1 MGLFAVFILTLVQ
14 LNSPSEPPGEPSKST
29 PIPQSFSPV
38 FNPVLVLSPTSD
50 PIEIDGDLNEAAWQL
65 ASKADNFTENWP
77 KNLMQPGV
85 GTHAL
90 LTYDKSNLY
99 IAFIAESN
107 SSQTRATLR
116 DRDEIFSDDYMG
128 ILIDTY
134 GDASWYY
141 EFFVNPLGVQGDLV
155 ATSNGEDAG
164 ADFIFY
170 SQGKVT
176 ETGYQVELAIPF
188 ASLRFPD
195 NEEQIWKATIW
206 RDHKTESR
214 RKYSWAAIDQD
225 KPCFPCQFGT
235 IRGIRGIN
243 RPSAVEILPYF
254 MTNQAGAKDN
264 VGKFKN
270 DPIKGEVG
278 FSAKY
283 MATPELTAEISV
295 NPDFSQIESDAE
307 QIDVNN
313 NFALDFPEK
322 RPFFQEGSDLFSTPA
337 SIIYTRSINDPDFS
351 AKLTGRTGKMNF
363 VYLAARDANTP
374 YLIPTEE
381 RTLFTAGQN
390 SFSNILRG
398 KYAFD
403 DGKYIGTVF
412 TSRINESNGYNLVGG
427 IDGSYRFWEYYSV
440 NAQGLFSKT
449 QEPND
454 TLMTPSDDFTNLVFD
469 KKHDTRFNGETFEGL
484 ALITNFNRYSKYY
497 NVETQFIHAGSSFRA
512 ENGFIDRSNYNQ
524 WYFWNR
530 YNFYPDIPFVNQIG
544 PGFITGQIHNLDGV
558 LKDEWLAFFIN
569 FDFAA
574 QTYFRAEYMIN
585 NERWAGQWFGQ
596 KNRWEFNFSTAFS
609 QYISGNIWAETGRF
623 IRRKRSD
630 PNVGDGINGGVFLS
644 IKPTDQL
651 LIEPGLDYAE
661 LFQDNGPAYFA
672 GYVFRTRIKYQFTR
686 ELSARFILQYNQFD
700 DIFSAEPLISYKLN
714 PFSVFYIGASSQM
727 EYTPTK
733 EYQQSSRQ
741 YFMKFQ
747 YLFST

>member
-1 MGLFAVFILTLVQ
+1 MGLFGTILLAITQ
-14 LNSPSEPPGEPSKST
+14 LSSTAGITGEPSGNNSG
-29 PIPQSFSPV
+29 PQSFSPV
-38 FNPVLVLSPTSD
+38 FSPVLVLSPTSD
-50 PIEIDGDLNEAAWQL
+50 VIDIDGNLDEPAWQL
-65 ASKADNFTENWP
+65 AARADNFTENWP
-77 KNLMQPGV
+77 KNLIQPLV

-90 LTYDKSNLY
+90 LTYDKNNLY
-99 IAFIAESN
+99 IAFIAESFH
-107 SSQTRATLR
+107 SQTRATLR

-128 ILIDTY
+128 ILLDTY

-164 ADFIFY
+164 ADFIFH

-176 ETGYQVELAIPF
+176 ESGYQIELAIPF
-188 ASLRFPD
+188 TSLRFPD
-195 NEEQIWKATIW
+195 TEEQIWKATIW
-206 RDHKTESR
+206 RDHKAESR
-214 RKYSWAAIDQD
+214 RRYSWAAIDQD

-235 IRGIRGIN
+235 IRGIRDIN

-254 MTNQAGAKDN
+254 ITNQAGAKNDA
-264 VGKFKN
+264 GRFRN
-270 DPIKGEVG
+270 DPVKGEVG
-278 FSAKY
+278 FSTKY

-313 NFALDFPEK
+313 NFALNFPEK

-374 YLIPTEE
+374 YMIPTEE
-381 RTLFTAGQN
+381 RTLFAAGQN

-412 TSRINESNGYNLVGG
+412 TSRINESNGYNIVGG
-427 IDGSYRFWEYYSV
+427 IDGSYRFWEYYSI

-449 QEPND
+449 REPND

-484 ALITNFNRYSKYY
+484 GLITNFNRYSKYY
-497 NVETQFIHAGSSFRA
+497 NFESQFIHAGNAFRA

-530 YNFYPDIPFVNQIG
+530 YNFYPDISFVNQIG

-558 LKDEWLAFFIN
+558 LKDEWLAFFLN

-574 QTYFRAEYMIN
+574 QTNFRVEYMIN
-585 NERWAGQWFGQ
+585 NERWAGKWFSQ

-609 QYISGNIWAETGRF
+609 QYLSVNLWAETGRF
-623 IRRKRSD
+623 IRRNRSAPD
-630 PNVGDGINGGVFLS
+630 VGDGINTGFFLS
-644 IKPTDQL
+644 VKPTDQL
-651 LIEPGLDYAE
+651 IIEPGLDYAE
-661 LFQDNGPAYFA
+661 LNKDNGPAYFA

-700 DIFSAEPLISYKLN
+700 DVFSAEPLVSYKLN
-714 PFSVFYIGASSQM
+714 PFSVFYIGASSQL
-727 EYTPTK
+727 EYMPNR